1 MACVRRAW
9 LVLAGRT
16 LPLEDDLAGYA
27 CTELDLGY
35 PEVREVTANRAA
47 ADGAIDRTALFGSR
61 AVSAN
66 VRAYGGTMTP
76 DEVATLFAPYMLPA
90 NRAELHYV
98 LERPDEPERM
108 CTVRAAGYTWPISGK
123 RTREVH
129 LAWVAADPLMYD
141 PAERSAT
148 AYAGS
153 STSPGRLYP
162 LTYTPARIYPPGGGA
177 PSSAVIS
184 SPGDAAVRPLCRL
197 FGPIT
202 TPAITFTVH
211 DPYPAV
217 VNTYRI
223 VFVAGFRVDSGRW
236 VDIDTSLKTATRD
249 DGTSVVAYVDWQAS
263 TWPVIPPAPAD
274 AYIALSGD
282 TTTGITQLTAYWH
295 DGYLT

>member
-9 LVLAGRT
+9 LVLAGET
-16 LPLEDDLAGYA
+16 LALEDDLAGYA

-162 LTYTPARIYPPGGGA
+162 QSFGRCIVTPEISVRKPHATMCRYASSRARLTPADRIGMPIAMASA
-177 PSSAVIS
+177 PQESRSLAKSSSAVG
-184 SPGDAAVRPLCRL
+184 PGR
-197 FGPIT
+197 
-202 TPAITFTVH
+202 
-211 DPYPAV
+211 
-217 VNTYRI
+217 
-223 VFVAGFRVDSGRW
+223 
-236 VDIDTSLKTATRD
+236 TAPNLTK
-249 DGTSVVAYVDWQAS
+249 QQ
-263 TWPVIPPAPAD
+263 PAPASL
-274 AYIALSGD
+274 AGP
-282 TTTGITQLTAYWH
+282 Q
-295 DGYLT
+295 